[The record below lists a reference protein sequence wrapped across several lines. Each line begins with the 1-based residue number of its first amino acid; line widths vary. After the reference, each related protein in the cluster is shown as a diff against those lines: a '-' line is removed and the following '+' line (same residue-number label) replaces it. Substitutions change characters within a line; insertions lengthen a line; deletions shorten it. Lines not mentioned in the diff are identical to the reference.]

1 MMQLNLDTTEQQA
14 LSSALKSYLSDLNY
28 EIAAT
33 NKKDFRDELKVERD
47 ALQRIASSL
56 DNTSE

>member
-1 MMQLNLDTTEQQA
+1 MIQLNLDTDEQQA

-33 NKKDFRDELKVERD
+33 NKKDFRDELKAQRD

-56 DNTSE
+56 ENTSE